1 MRKLKME
8 ELTNISGGGFGGG
21 ELNAND
27 KDMLLKLISDE
38 KKQGNSLDD
47 VLLAMGWLG
56 FSDES
61 KAFVKA
67 NW

>member
-1 MRKLKME
+1 ME
-8 ELTNISGGGFGGG
+8 G

>member
-8 ELTNISGGGFGGG
+8 ELVNISGGGFGGG

-61 KAFVKA
+61 KDFVKA

>member
-8 ELTNISGGGFGGG
+8 ELANISGGGFGGG

>member
-1 MRKLKME
+1 ME
-8 ELTNISGGGFGGG
+8 G

-61 KAFVKA
+61 MAFVKA